1 MTKKYIGI
9 CIPKEKPDKD
19 YGFRFPYY
27 YCLETIA
34 KAIIDNNCIPL
45 PIFYE
50 NNMVDNYLDIIDG
63 LLLTGD
69 RDIDPKYYGEKLI
82 EEDKEMG
89 LMSDQRMDFQIDI
102 LNKILVKK
110 EKKIPVIGIC
120 AGLQSINVVMGGT
133 LYQDLMRDTGT
144 KIEHRQGNR
153 SFTEIAHYV
162 DVVDKNSFLYKTV
175 QKEHFGITTNH
186 HQAIKDLADGF
197 KITAVSSE
205 DKIIEAIEFCG
216 DVPCYAFQ
224 WHPERCAT
232 KEDIEILKAFF
243 KLC

>member
-9 CIPKEKPDKD
+9 CIPKETPSAKTAS
-19 YGFRFPYY
+19 RALYY
-27 YCLETIA
+27 DCPETII
-34 KAIIDNNCIPL
+34 KVILDNDCFPL

-50 NNMVDNYLDIIDG
+50 KNMTDEYLDMIDG

-69 RDIDPKYYGEKLI
+69 KDIDPKYYGEQLA
-82 EEDKEMG
+82 EENKDIP
-89 LMSDQRMDFQIDI
+89 LMSNQRMDFQIDI

-144 KIEHRQGNR
+144 KIEHRQSNR
-153 SFTEIAHYV
+153 TFTEIAHYI
-162 DVVDKNSFLYKTV
+162 DVVDKNSFLYNTV
-175 QKEHFGITTNH
+175 KEEHFGITTNH

-197 KITAVSSE
+197 KIIAVSSE

-224 WHPERCAT
+224 WHPERCTT